1 MSWFSHITSMSNPIE
16 LASFYMTHAFGE
28 KFQIVLIDVII
39 ILAIH
44 GIYILLLTRWFKKF
58 VIESELRS
66 SWRASFLS
74 YLLAIML
81 VVIAHFND
89 IFILAWVLDSL
100 KIFPDPTA
108 ALFYVSGMYTT
119 IGSNNQPGAELQSLS
134 IIIAFAGLFSFAISG
149 AGLYSMLG
157 FFLTPPKDSK

>member
-1 MSWFSHITSMSNPIE
+1 MNWLNHIASLSNPIE
-16 LASFYMTHAFGE
+16 LASYYLTHAFGE
-28 KFQIVLIDVII
+28 KFQLILLDVII
-39 ILAIH
+39 ILTVH
-44 GIYILLLTRWFKKF
+44 GIYILVLTRWFKKF
-58 VIESELRS
+58 VIESELRN

-74 YLLAIML
+74 YLVAIVL
-81 VVIAHFND
+81 VVIAHFDD
-89 IFILAWVLDSL
+89 IFILAWALESL

-149 AGLYSMLG
+149 AGLYTMLS
-157 FFLTPPKDSK
+157 FFLTAPKEQK

>member
-1 MSWFSHITSMSNPIE
+1 MNWLNHIASLSNPIE
-16 LASFYMTHAFGE
+16 LASYYLTHAFGE
-28 KFQIVLIDVII
+28 KFQLILLDVII
-39 ILAIH
+39 ILTIH
-44 GIYILLLTRWFKKF
+44 GIYILVLTRWFKKF
-58 VIESELRS
+58 VIESELRN

-74 YLLAIML
+74 YLVAIVL
-81 VVIAHFND
+81 VVIAHFDD
-89 IFILAWVLDSL
+89 IFILAWALESL

-149 AGLYSMLG
+149 AGLYTMLS
-157 FFLTPPKDSK
+157 FFLTAPKEQK